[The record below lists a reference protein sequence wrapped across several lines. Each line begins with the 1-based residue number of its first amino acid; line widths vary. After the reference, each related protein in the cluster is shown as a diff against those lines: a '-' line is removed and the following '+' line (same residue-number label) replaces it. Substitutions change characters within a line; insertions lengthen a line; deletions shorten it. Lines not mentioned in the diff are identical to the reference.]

1 MISYNDRHQA
11 FIEEIRSG
19 INEFEANA
27 TVRCDMSADTDHD
40 DLMAE
45 LERKFDEL
53 FGIDGD

>member
-19 INEFEANA
+19 IKEFETNVAA
-27 TVRCDMSADTDHD
+27 DGDMSADNEND

-45 LERKFDEL
+45 LEKKFDEL
-53 FGIDGD
+53 FGAASD